1 MTLTEPMTTT
11 AQDLNDF
18 LAALAPH
25 QALRIGGVRRAS
37 SNQAT
42 FSLTDPSTGTEICAV
57 ASATPEDAV
66 AAVDAAQ
73 RAFLPWSQL
82 APRKRSD
89 VLRRAYELIVER
101 VELLAKLISWENG
114 KSLADARG
122 EVLYSAEFFRWYA
135 EEAVRSEGSYG
146 ESPAGGTRTIV
157 THKPVGVAALVT
169 PWNFPAAMAARK
181 LAPALAAGCTTV
193 LKPASETPL
202 TALAI
207 ADILEEAGA
216 IAGTVNVVPSRRS
229 AEIAE
234 TLLSDPRVQKISF
247 TGSTGVGSTLL
258 AQAARRIVNTSME
271 LGGNA
276 PFIVTDD
283 ADIDAAVEGALIAK
297 LRNGGQACTA
307 ANRFYV
313 HAAVANE
320 FTEKIG
326 ARIEA
331 LRVGDPLNE
340 STDIGPLIN
349 DRAVKTITALIDGA
363 LAGGAKITHQA
374 QIPETGA
381 GSYLAPTVLTDVPAD
396 SALVTS
402 EIFGPVTPVVTW
414 REDSEVLAMA
424 NASEFGLAAY
434 VYSQDLKRALKI
446 AEGLDS
452 GMVGINRGLISDPA
466 APFGGFKQS
475 GIGREGAREG
485 IREYL
490 ETQYFSVDWS

>member
-1 MTLTEPMTTT
+1 MTLTENVSIRS
-11 AQDLNDF
+11 DELREF
-18 LAALAPH
+18 VALLSPEAG
-25 QALRIGGVRRAS
+25 LRIGGGRLPSSDGAS
-37 SNQAT
+37 FPLIDPAT
-42 FSLTDPSTGTEICAV
+42 GREICRV
-57 ASATPEDAV
+57 ASATSEDAI
-66 AAVDAAQ
+66 AAVDAAAQ
-73 RAFLPWSQL
+73 AFADWSQL
-82 APRKRSD
+82 APRRRSD
-89 VLRRAYELIVER
+89 ILRRAYELMVER
-101 VELLAKLISWENG
+101 ADFLAQVISWENG

-122 EVLYSAEFFRWYA
+122 EVLYSAEFFRWYS
-135 EEAVRSEGSYG
+135 EEAVRSEGAYG

-157 THKPVGVAALVT
+157 THRPVGVAVLVT

-207 ADILEEAGA
+207 VDLLEEAGVV
-216 IAGTVNVVPSRRS
+216 AGAANVVPSRRS
-229 AEIAE
+229 AEVAE
-234 TLLSDPRVQKISF
+234 TLLSDSRVRKISF

-258 AQAARRIVNTSME
+258 TQAARRIVNTSME

-276 PFIVTDD
+276 PFIVADD

-313 HAAVANE
+313 HAAVVDE
-320 FTEKIG
+320 FTSKIG
-326 ARIEA
+326 ERIAA
-331 LRVGDPLNE
+331 LRVGDPLDQTTE
-340 STDIGPLIN
+340 IGPLIN
-349 DRAVKTITALIDGA
+349 DRAVTTISGLIDGA
-363 LAGGAKITHQA
+363 VKAGARITHQA
-374 QIPETGA
+374 KVPMEGA
-381 GSYLAPTVLTDVPAD
+381 GSYLAPTVIRDVPAD
-396 SALVTS
+396 NALVTS
-402 EIFGPVTPVVTW
+402 EIFGPVTPIVTW
-414 REDSEVLAMA
+414 TEDAGVLMMA

-434 VYSQDLKRALKI
+434 VYSQDLKRALKL
-446 AEGLDS
+446 AEGLES

>member
-1 MTLTEPMTTT
+1 
-11 AQDLNDF
+11 
-18 LAALAPH
+18 
-25 QALRIGGVRRAS
+25 
-37 SNQAT
+37 
-42 FSLTDPSTGTEICAV
+42 
-57 ASATPEDAV
+57 
-66 AAVDAAQ
+66 
-73 RAFLPWSQL
+73 
-82 APRKRSD
+82 
-89 VLRRAYELIVER
+89 
-101 VELLAKLISWENG
+101 
-114 KSLADARG
+114 
-122 EVLYSAEFFRWYA
+122 EFVRWYA

-157 THKPVGVAALVT
+157 THKPLGVAALVT

-216 IAGTVNVVPSRRS
+216 IAGTVNVVPARRS

-313 HAAVANE
+313 HVAVAKE

-326 ARIEA
+326 VRIEA

-340 STDIGPLIN
+340 ATDIGPLIN

-374 QIPETGA
+374 QIPETGP
-381 GSYLAPTVLTDVPAD
+381 GSYLAPIVLTDVPAD

-402 EIFGPVTPVVTW
+402 EIFGPVTPIGTCPQH
-414 REDSEVLAMA
+414 SEVLAMA

-475 GIGREGAREG
+475 GIEREGAREG